1 MIDGEDVEVGDEDD
15 KDDEDDHDEDEDDH
29 EKKDFEKWSVI
40 AADICGIIPGPVET
54 TRIIQLRSL
63 FGDDDNVGDDEGG
76 VCGSD
81 DHHHRWQLWNYT
93 GNRKRNYPIR
103 AWFAR
108 HDDDN
113 AAADDGHDDGD
124 AADDGGHCIDI
135 NYTQTPH
142 PHPHTAK
149 NITLTN
155 NQVLWWKMFL
165 SEIWSQFWISVSE
178 GWAQEVDV
186 KGQKWRE
193 RLFSVAV
200 NWSIKTNVA
209 LSERGG
215 GV

>member
-1 MIDGEDVEVGDEDD
+1 MEQQWSLAIDGEDDEDE
-15 KDDEDDHDEDEDDH
+15 KEEDDEDDDEKE
-29 EKKDFEKWSVI
+29 DFEKWSVI

-54 TRIIQLRSL
+54 TRIIQLRS
-63 FGDDDNVGDDEGG
+63 FYDVGVGDDEGG

-81 DHHHRWQLWNYT
+81 DDHHHHHWQLWDYT
-93 GNRKRNYPIR
+93 GNHKRNYPIR

-113 AAADDGHDDGD
+113 AAADDGGHDDGD
-124 AADDGGHCIDI
+124 AADDDGHCIDI